1 MINNN
6 ISRLLVVATLIVAAA
21 DVGWARDRGTIAITI
36 PLHGRLSLVQR
47 LNRDG
52 VELVNKKQFDKAEA
66 VFLKAYLYD
75 PSDPFTL
82 NNLGYIAELQGQSDR
97 AYKFYELASK
107 QSCNAVIDRSSA
119 KELKGKPMT
128 AAIDGLQNSPM
139 QVNHLNVE
147 AIRLL
152 SRNQGDEAIVLLKKA
167 LAAEPQNP
175 FTLNNLGVA
184 SEAVGDDQTALKYY
198 EEVASQH
205 SSEAV
210 IITDDRAWGGKT
222 VSDMAAASAKRLK
235 SLIASRNP
243 GYSEAAWL
251 NRRGVA
257 AMNENNWAAARK
269 AFLQAYSADS
279 SSAFS
284 LNNRAYVA
292 EMDGDLETA
301 QFFYEK
307 AARAADVT
315 AKVGLATSSA
325 AEGKRLFSVVADS
338 DGKVDGALDRYSE
351 QRHLQNAPIELT
363 PRGGVSTDDS
373 APAQEKLSTPDA
385 PQSPN

>member
-1 MINNN
+1 MFN
-6 ISRLLVVATLIVAAA
+6 ISILRGLIVAASVAVVA
-21 DVGWARDRGTIAITI
+21 DMGWARDRGTITITI

-52 VELVNKKQFDKAEA
+52 VELVNKKQFNKAESL
-66 VFLKAYLYD
+66 FLKAYLYD

-97 AYKFYELASK
+97 ASKFYELASE
-107 QSCNAVIDRSSA
+107 QGCNAVIDRSSA

-128 AAIDGLQNSPM
+128 AAIDGLQVGPM
-139 QVNHLNVE
+139 RVNHLNLQ
-147 AIRLL
+147 AMRLL
-152 SRNQGDEAIVLLKKA
+152 SQNRGDEAVALLKQA
-167 LAAEPQNP
+167 LAADPQNP

-184 SEAVGDDQTALKYY
+184 SEAVGDDQAALRYY
-198 EEVASQH
+198 EEVARQQ

-210 IITDDRAWGGKT
+210 IITDNRAWGGKT
-222 VSDMAAASAKRLK
+222 VSEMAAASAKRLK
-235 SLIASRNP
+235 SLMASRNP

-257 AMNENNWAAARK
+257 AMNQNNWAAARE
-269 AFLQAYSADS
+269 AFLQAYSADP

-315 AKVGLATSSA
+315 AKVGLATRST
-325 AEGKRLFSVVADS
+325 AEGKRLFSVVAVS
-338 DGKVDGALDRYSE
+338 DGNVEGALDRYSE
-351 QRHLQNAPIELT
+351 QRHLQNDPIELT

-373 APAQEKLSTPDA
+373 APGQEKPSTPTA
-385 PQSPN
+385 PQTPN